1 MVTFS
6 DMQTLVIV
14 GLAFALGGILKGA
27 TGVGAPLVAV
37 PLMTSFYDVRFAVA
51 VFVLPNLI
59 TNLLQMFIYL
69 RSLKHRLFL
78 FVLCFAAGIGALV
91 GSLTLQL
98 TSSGIL
104 EKLMAILVLF
114 YVGFR
119 IFTPGWKLSMK
130 IAQKLSFPIGFLAG
144 FLQGTFG
151 ISSPATFTFLNAI
164 KFERSEFI
172 AIVSSFFVA
181 MSVIQLPTL
190 SYLGLMEI
198 EHFILGCLAVLPLT
212 SGMPLGALLLKNA
225 SAALFD
231 KVILF
236 VLVGVALKLLFV

>member
-1 MVTFS
+1 MTTFT
-6 DMQTLVIV
+6 DIQTFVIV

-27 TGVGAPLVAV
+27 TGIGAPLVAV

-59 TNLLQMFIYL
+59 TNLLQGLLYIHA
-69 RSLKHRLFL
+69 LKHRLFL
-78 FVLCFAAGIGALV
+78 FVLCFAAGSGALV
-91 GSLTLQL
+91 GSLTLQH
-98 TSSGIL
+98 TSSIFL
-104 EKLMAILVLF
+104 EKMMAILVLF

-119 IFTPGWKLSMK
+119 LFKPDWKLSIGIAHK
-130 IAQKLSFPIGFLAG
+130 ISFPVGFLAG

-190 SYLGLMEI
+190 TYLGLMEI
-198 EHFILGCLAVLPLT
+198 EHFILGCTAILPLML
-212 SGMPLGALLLKNA
+212 GMPLGALLLKNV
-225 SAALFD
+225 SATLFD

-236 VLVGVALKLLFV
+236 VLVGVAMELLFV

>member
-1 MVTFS
+1 MMELTDIQTF
-6 DMQTLVIV
+6 VIV

-27 TGVGAPLVAV
+27 TGVGAPLIAV

-59 TNLLQMFIYL
+59 TNLLQAAIYL
-69 RSLKHRLFL
+69 RALKHRLFL
-78 FVLCFAAGIGALV
+78 FVLCFAAGGGALF
-91 GSLTLQL
+91 GSLTLQQ
-98 TSSGIL
+98 TSSNIL
-104 EKLMAILVLF
+104 EKLMAFLVLF

-119 IFTPGWKLSMK
+119 LFKPNWKLS
-130 IAQKLSFPIGFLAG
+130 INVAYQLSFPVGFIAG
-144 FLQGTFG
+144 FLQGAFG

-181 MSVIQLPTL
+181 MSIIQLPTL
-190 SYLGLMEI
+190 TYLGLMEI
-198 EHFILGCLAVLPLT
+198 EHFILGCTAILPLI
-212 SGMPLGALLLKNA
+212 SGMPFGAFLLKNA
-225 SAALFD
+225 SETLFD

-236 VLVGVALKLLFV
+236 VLITVALKLLFL